1 MGKAYFTM
9 QEIQT
14 LKLYELPTRIYE
26 AIISELALIL
36 CGGEILPLMLHAIV
50 DNATLDNATLA
61 DLDQYVD
68 IYKFVK
74 II

>member
-1 MGKAYFTM
+1 MGKVYFTM

-50 DNATLDNATLA
+50 DNAILA

>member
-36 CGGEILPLMLHAIV
+36 CGGEILPLMLHTIV
-50 DNATLDNATLA
+50 DNATLA

>member
-36 CGGEILPLMLHAIV
+36 CGGEILPLMLHVIV
-50 DNATLDNATLA
+50 DNATLA